1 MAENVQMKL
10 PYVLRRNTSS
20 NPRMAGKYYGRVWE
34 KNLLDTRGLAD
45 HMVEHGI
52 VRNNSKVYTILSKL
66 QECIPEL
73 LSQGVGVK
81 LDGLGTFYP
90 SMTSKG
96 VSDPTKYVA
105 GKHIT
110 GIHIRIRPWS
120 EKVGNLTSK
129 ALLSQCELEYV
140 GEVETITVNGKKKI
154 VLHRPSGEEEEGGEG

>member
-90 SMTSKG
+90 SMTSK
-96 VSDPTKYVA
+96 
-105 GKHIT
+105 
-110 GIHIRIRPWS
+110 
-120 EKVGNLTSK
+120 

-140 GEVETITVNGKKKI
+140 GEVETITVNNKKKI
-154 VLHRPSGEEEEGGEG
+154 VLHRPQPEEGGEG

>member
-20 NPRMAGKYYGRVWE
+20 NPRMSGKYYGRVWE

-81 LDGLGTFYP
+81 LGRAGHVLPLYDVEGRQRP
-90 SMTSKG
+90 DEVCRRQAHHRHPHPHTS
-96 VSDPTKYVA
+96 V
-105 GKHIT
+105 
-110 GIHIRIRPWS
+110 
-120 EKVGNLTSK
+120 
-129 ALLSQCELEYV
+129 V
-140 GEVETITVNGKKKI
+140 GEGGQPDVEGAAQPV
-154 VLHRPSGEEEEGGEG
+154 

>member
-1 MAENVQMKL
+1 MAENIQMKL
-10 PYVLRRNTSS
+10 PYVLRKNTSS
-20 NPRMAGKYYGRVWE
+20 NPRMSGKYYGRVWE

-90 SMTSKG
+90 SLESKG
-96 VSDPTKYVA
+96 AASPKVFNV
-105 GKHIT
+105 GKDIK
-110 GIHIRIRPWS
+110 GIHIRILPWS
-120 EKVGNLTSK
+120 EKTGNLTSK
-129 ALLSQCELEYV
+129 AFLRQCELEYV
-140 GEVETITVNGKKKI
+140 GEVETITVGGKKKI
-154 VLHRPSGEEEEGGEG
+154 VLHRHDPEEGGEG